1 MAFISGS
8 RMARIDR
15 DRLVSMAGMA
25 LLFLAVGIELVV
37 LATWGRDTL
46 RVWFDPETHG
56 YGDFKVFYRNAQT
69 YSLNNVYSPG
79 LGVLMHPLT
88 WMGMRPA
95 FAVYFGVNVAA
106 LFGVAAI
113 AQAGVRSPIAKAA
126 VMLGVLAFPQTHWA
140 LRVGHFTE
148 VLAFSALAGLLLAE
162 RRPMLAGVLIA
173 MLALK
178 PQYLPL
184 PLIYLLFTRN
194 WRACGVAIGGLG
206 GLAFAGVL
214 ASALREP
221 SGLGMFAYT
230 AHYFIEKIPDLAR
243 YATVGQGDANYTQSW
258 QYSWYGFLVS
268 LGVDRNPLVAGML
281 TALSLAAVAAVWLRC
296 SPPVAKVA
304 TALGMLLIVP
314 HTTFYNWSMLSV
326 AFALLLHA
334 DLRPRWLVPTLAATV
349 AIAAAAT
356 QQATPWPL
364 PVDRFRPSGTDG
376 IYWLQPAA
384 LLSLCVMAVAGKG
397 TMARESV
404 LGARAIRWTAPV
416 RAAAW
421 STCGIALAVGAVGAA
436 WATGSGPFVRGELF
450 SRQDVM
456 AALPADFPLPDDA
469 SLRDAGP
476 GARLPYRIEWR
487 TDARTSDVAGL
498 MRTRLD
504 DGSWTIVQS
513 APADDDPAT
522 VELRSAWSGSGEP
535 VIAELRIAPSGG
547 GTSLQLEFSP
557 LPASLVPRYEDW
569 LESIGLVVHNVDPA
583 VADR

>member
-1 MAFISGS
+1 MAFISGARTS
-8 RMARIDR
+8 SMDRERLGRMAG
-15 DRLVSMAGMA
+15 LA
-25 LLFLAVGIELVV
+25 LLFLAVGIEIIV
-37 LATWGRDTL
+37 LAAWGRDTL
-46 RVWFDPETHG
+46 RVWIDPETHG
-56 YGDFKVFYRNAQT
+56 YGDFKSFYGAART
-69 YSLNNVYSPG
+69 FSLNNVYSPG
-79 LGVLMHPLT
+79 LTVLMHPLT
-88 WMGMRPA
+88 WMSMRPA

-106 LFGVAAI
+106 LLGVAAI
-113 AQAGVRSPIAKAA
+113 AQAGVRSPVAKAA
-126 VMLGVLAFPQTHWA
+126 VMLGVLALPQTHWA

-162 RRPMLAGVLIA
+162 RRPVLAGVLIA

-194 WRACGVAIGGLG
+194 WRAFGVATGGLG
-206 GLAFAGVL
+206 ALAIAGVL
-214 ASALREP
+214 AMALREP

-230 AHYFIEKIPDLAR
+230 ANYFIEKLPDLAR
-243 YATVGQGDANYTQSW
+243 YATIGQGDANYTQSW

-334 DLRPRWLVPTLAATV
+334 DLRPRWLVPTLAAGV

-364 PVDRFRPSGTDG
+364 PVDRYRPAGTDG
-376 IYWLQPAA
+376 IYWLQPAV
-384 LLSLCVMAVAGKG
+384 LLSLCIMAVAGKG
-397 TMARESV
+397 AAVQESV
-404 LGARAIRWTAPV
+404 LRARAVRWTAPA
-416 RAAAW
+416 RAASW
-421 STCGIALAVGAVGAA
+421 SACGIALAVGAAGAA
-436 WATGSGPFVRGELF
+436 LVTGSGPFSRGELF

-487 TDARTSDVAGL
+487 TDERTGEVAGL

-513 APADDDPAT
+513 AIEDDDPAT
-522 VELRSAWSGSGEP
+522 IELRSARSGTGEP
-535 VIAELRIAPSGG
+535 IIVELRIAPSGD
-547 GTSLQLEFSP
+547 GTSLLIEFSP
-557 LPASLVPRYEDW
+557 LPATLVPRYEEW
-569 LESIGLVVHNVDPA
+569 LESIGLVVHNVDPS